1 MMQYEEM
8 LATKSKSLSQIN
20 SSTNLTSHL
29 SQPPLP
35 LPLPTSASLP
45 DETNMEMMKQL
56 NNTTMHDEE
65 TLVIKTKNKIY
76 LN

>member
-20 SSTNLTSHL
+20 SSTNLSSHL
-29 SQPPLP
+29 SQPPPP
-35 LPLPTSASLP
+35 LPFPTSALLP
-45 DETNMEMMKQL
+45 DETKMEMRKQL